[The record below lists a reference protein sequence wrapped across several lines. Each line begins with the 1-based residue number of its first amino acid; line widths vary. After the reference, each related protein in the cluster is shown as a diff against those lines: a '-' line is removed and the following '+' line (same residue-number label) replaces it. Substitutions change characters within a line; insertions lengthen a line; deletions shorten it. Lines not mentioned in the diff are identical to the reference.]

1 MIILDNVKYYNT
13 KELSEMPSLHIKTI
27 QKMIREGRLKGNKIG
42 KNYHVSEDNLKL
54 YLNGEKE

>member
-13 KELSEMPSLHIKTI
+13 KELSEMLSLHIKTI